1 MAAEPDPG
9 VEHFD
14 FKFSSSRSGRFTLHS
29 NITEIPKN
37 RATAQDIKQL
47 MLYSG
52 NMLVSHVC

>member
-1 MAAEPDPG
+1 MAAEPAPG
-9 VEHFD
+9 VEPFD
-14 FKFSSSRSGRFTLHS
+14 FKLHSIRSGRFTSHS

-47 MLYSG
+47 MLYRG